1 MDHNNKSTTYG
12 RTELAQMYFPGLTP
26 GAAWRK
32 LRSWIA
38 LCRPLGAELRR
49 LGYDGRRRT
58 FTPAEAAAIFAYIGE
73 P

>member
-1 MDHNNKSTTYG
+1 
-12 RTELAQMYFPGLTP
+12 MYFPGLTP